1 MRSNRTKLT
10 LGMHA
15 RLLAQHLLQEALH
28 TVHDPKPVASDI
40 LAAQGPQTA
49 SAAWESTGRYS
60 LECLLQAPVLQQLCL
75 GRCAGVPGFK
85 CALQW
90 PACNVRR
97 QTNLAKRGSG
107 ICIGMAG
114 LLAQPGHG
122 WWAQTCTQHFYGDCV
137 RLQQPDMLMRTC

>member
-28 TVHDPKPVASDI
+28 TVHDPKPVASGI

-97 QTNLAKRGSG
+97 QANLAKQGFRD
-107 ICIGMAG
+107 
-114 LLAQPGHG
+114 LRRHG
-122 WWAQTCTQHFYGDCV
+122 RALSSARS
-137 RLQQPDMLMRTC
+137 RLVGADMHAAPLW